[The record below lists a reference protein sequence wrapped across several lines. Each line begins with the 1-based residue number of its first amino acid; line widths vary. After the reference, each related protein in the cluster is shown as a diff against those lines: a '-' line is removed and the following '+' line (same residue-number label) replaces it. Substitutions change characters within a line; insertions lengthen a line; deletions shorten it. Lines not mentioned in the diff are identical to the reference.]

1 MKRDVTRLC
10 NYIVKIQIDKIWRIK
25 NARELCAS
33 VIDIRRT
40 VVLPQCALYGLL
52 VQGPTSFVSWNISS
66 FVRRIIYP
74 NFRRPISYV
83 YICLIPDKSFSVE
96 NFAPIRQGSIIVIL
110 SYPSLLLQLD
120 ISFTPLYFFARP
132 FYDVLK
138 ISWNDPFKFL
148 FVCLSLLLPT
158 ANCRKLSQMVFSCK
172 RERILY
178 ERIRQENEGD
188 ENWRIILRIRD
199 RNESIPSISNRSIV
213 VSVKGSCSR
222 MCLRA
227 LRRLSIRYSIP
238 WYWIS
243 FLSSSTTTAVS
254 NNDAVLSRCLS
265 LLFFSPAFLCFDIWQ
280 VKWRVKIFAKSVSLI
295 TGFLR

>member
-1 MKRDVTRLC
+1 MKRDVTLLC

-110 SYPSLLLQLD
+110 SYPSLLLQLLLLSSTYLLHRY
-120 ISFTPLYFFARP
+120 IFLLVHFMMYLRYLEMIHSNFYSFT
-132 FYDVLK
+132 
-138 ISWNDPFKFL
+138 
-148 FVCLSLLLPT
+148 
-158 ANCRKLSQMVFSCK
+158 
-172 RERILY
+172 
-178 ERIRQENEGD
+178 
-188 ENWRIILRIRD
+188 
-199 RNESIPSISNRSIV
+199 
-213 VSVKGSCSR
+213 
-222 MCLRA
+222 
-227 LRRLSIRYSIP
+227 
-238 WYWIS
+238 
-243 FLSSSTTTAVS
+243 
-254 NNDAVLSRCLS
+254 
-265 LLFFSPAFLCFDIWQ
+265 
-280 VKWRVKIFAKSVSLI
+280 
-295 TGFLR
+295 